1 MKNTGLFTGLVPM
14 LLSLI
19 YTLLPINSL
28 LFAIIIIISC
38 VVTAVSFYKDKN
50 ILFFILWLVSALLW
64 ILYIFKY
71 FL

>member
-19 YTLLPINSL
+19 YALLPINSL
-28 LFAIIIIISC
+28 LFVIIIIISC

-50 ILFFILWLVSALLW
+50 ILFFILWLVSTLIW

>member
-19 YTLLPINSL
+19 YSLLPINSL
-28 LFAIIIIISC
+28 LFVIIIIISC

-50 ILFFILWLVSALLW
+50 ILFFILWLISALIW

>member
-19 YTLLPINSL
+19 YALLAINSL
-28 LFAIIIIISC
+28 LFVIIIVISC
-38 VVTAVSFYKDKN
+38 VITATAFYKDKN
-50 ILFFILWLVSALLW
+50 NLLFFLWLIIALIW
-64 ILYIFKY
+64 ILNIFKY

>member
-28 LFAIIIIISC
+28 LFVIIIIISC

-50 ILFFILWLVSALLW
+50 ILLFILWLVSTLIW